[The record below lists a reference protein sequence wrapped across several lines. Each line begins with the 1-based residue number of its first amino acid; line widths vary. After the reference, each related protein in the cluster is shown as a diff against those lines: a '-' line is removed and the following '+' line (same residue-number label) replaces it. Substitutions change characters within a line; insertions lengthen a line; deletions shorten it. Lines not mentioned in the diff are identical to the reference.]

1 MSTARKES
9 TKQAALLL
17 AKRKKGSGKE
27 LPAVEEFFRTLS
39 QRVRARLVNRC
50 GSNFQVRVQDVAVKQ
65 LGDVFDE
72 SMEGGVFGMLR
83 FDAPRI
89 PGPAAMERNLLTGII
104 GAMLGDEGELGISED
119 DDGEEERPLSIV
131 EQRIAERIF
140 MDLATDLALVW
151 PANPSPPIA
160 LDGSPGSSR
169 VVEAGSV
176 DDDVYV
182 GLLEFG
188 PPEEPYGN
196 LVTTV
201 PVQVLRG
208 LDKKGGKKDEDEQ
221 RVVTSLERIMPIEL
235 EMVAEMARL
244 PMRVKDLRKLR
255 VGDLLPLG
263 PLTGAL
269 IRINGKNIMVGEPG
283 HANGQRSVRIIK
295 KIS

>member
-1 MSTARKES
+1 MTFIGASTRYLHPIRYCACTLLTFCCRHEYSAQGKHEADLS
-9 TKQAALLL
+9 LLL
-17 AKRKKGSGKE
+17 AKRKKASGKE

-50 GSNFQVRVQDVAVKQ
+50 GSNFQVRVQDVSVKQ

-89 PGPAAMERNLLTGII
+89 PGPAAMERDLLTGII
-104 GAMLGDEGELGISED
+104 GAMLGDEGELGPSED
-119 DDGEEERPLSIV
+119 DDDEERPLSIV

-140 MDLATDLALVW
+140 MDLATDLGLVW
-151 PANPSPPIA
+151 PASPSPPIA

-182 GLLEFG
+182 GLLGFG

-196 LVTTV
+196 LDHHGTSTS
-201 PVQVLRG
+201 LARIG
-208 LDKKGGKKDEDEQ
+208 KKGWQ
-221 RVVTSLERIMPIEL
+221 
-235 EMVAEMARL
+235 
-244 PMRVKDLRKLR
+244 
-255 VGDLLPLG
+255 
-263 PLTGAL
+263 
-269 IRINGKNIMVGEPG
+269 
-283 HANGQRSVRIIK
+283 
-295 KIS
+295 